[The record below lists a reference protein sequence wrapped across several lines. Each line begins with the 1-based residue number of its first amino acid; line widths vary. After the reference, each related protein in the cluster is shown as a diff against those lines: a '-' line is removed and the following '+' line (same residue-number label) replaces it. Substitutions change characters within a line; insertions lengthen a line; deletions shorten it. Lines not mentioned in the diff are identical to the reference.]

1 MTADLLRLLIA
12 EDVDLVAEAFEALLS
27 TEPTFEVVAR
37 VGRGDDVLP
46 AVLAHRP
53 DVAVLDIDLPGLTGI
68 QAAEQIRAT
77 APECRVLLLTA
88 LPGSGHLHQALASG
102 ASGYLAKTT
111 TSARLIDGI
120 KTVAQGGTVIDPQ
133 MAADALRMGPNPLTE
148 RERELLALVDQGLS
162 TEAIAAREFL
172 SVGTVR
178 NYLSN
183 AMSKL
188 DAGSRIEAIRAARS
202 RGWL

>member
-27 TEPTFEVVAR
+27 TEPTFQVVAR

-53 DVAVLDIDLPGLTGI
+53 DVAVLDIDMPGLTGI

-88 LPGSGHLHQALASG
+88 LPGSGHLHQALAAG

-148 RERELLALVDQGLS
+148 RERELLALVDEGLS